1 MENKS
6 IEVNEVEEFNE
17 EEAKAE
23 IKTIVIDE
31 LKMAG
36 HRILTEDFT
45 YKEELTH
52 ILDKYEKA
60 LEDYNNYCKDVK
72 DKYLE
77 HVAETMIKCERESL
91 EDKKAS
97 LISDIEKIEAF
108 DRESKYRKIEEL
120 RTDKNYKVA
129 RDEALQMLNYLKG
142 IDIEDVSL
150 IQELVGPLVN
160 HFDFTSLKVAS
171 AMLGGEK
178 KVAGRQIGMMA
189 ENLMAQVNSIQQEN
203 HLARDL
209 KKYIQ
214 NPKDDFIV
222 FKLRY

>member
-1 MENKS
+1 MEENKN
-6 IEVNEVEEFNE
+6 IEVNEFNE
-17 EEAKAE
+17 EEARAE
-23 IKTIVIDE
+23 IKTIVLDE

-52 ILDKYEKA
+52 ILDRYEKA

-72 DKYLE
+72 GKYLE
-77 HVAETMIKCERESL
+77 HVADTMIKSEKALL
-91 EDKKAS
+91 EDKKAD
-97 LISDIEKIEAF
+97 LIADIEKMEAF
-108 DRESKYRKIEEL
+108 DRESKYKKIEEL
-120 RTDKNYKVA
+120 RTDKDYKPA
-129 RDEALQMLNYLKG
+129 RDEALQMINYLKG
-142 IDIEDVSL
+142 IDIEDTAL

-160 HFDFTSLKVAS
+160 HFDFTSLKVAA

-178 KVAGRQIGMMA
+178 KLAGRQINMLA
-189 ENLMAQVNSIQQEN
+189 ENLMAQVNAIQQEN

-214 NPKDDFIV
+214 NPKDDFII

>member
-1 MENKS
+1 MEENKN
-6 IEVNEVEEFNE
+6 IEVNEFNE
-17 EEAKAE
+17 EEARAE
-23 IKTIVIDE
+23 IETIVLDE

-52 ILDKYEKA
+52 ILDRYEKA
-60 LEDYNNYCKDVK
+60 LEDYNKYCKDVK
-72 DKYLE
+72 SKYLE
-77 HVAETMIKCERESL
+77 HVAEAMIKGEGKLL
-91 EDKKAS
+91 EDKKAD
-97 LISDIEKIEAF
+97 LIADIEKMEAF

-120 RTDKNYKVA
+120 RTDKDYKPA
-129 RDEALQMLNYLKG
+129 RDEALQMINYLKG
-142 IDIEDVSL
+142 IDIEDTAL

-160 HFDFTSLKVAS
+160 HFDFTSLKVAA

-178 KVAGRQIGMMA
+178 KLAGRQINMLA

-214 NPKDDFIV
+214 NPKDDFII